1 MNQYLSYYKC
11 QRNVHKYWK
20 KLFFFGLEVAI
31 SNSKILFELTHN
43 EKKKTDLE
51 YKAILIKELLDTL
64 NNDKIT
70 EKDESYYI
78 PPFYVNKIHNICKK
92 NNLNVAIVIEI

>member
-1 MNQYLSYYKC
+1 MFTNIGKNYSFLGQK
-11 QRNVHKYWK
+11 NT
-20 KLFFFGLEVAI
+20 I
-31 SNSKILFELTHN
+31 SNSKILFELTYN

-92 NNLNVAIVIEI
+92 KQFQCSYY

>member
-1 MNQYLSYYKC
+1 MQ
-11 QRNVHKYWK
+11 
-20 KLFFFGLEVAI
+20 LF
-31 SNSKILFELTHN
+31 NNKILFELTYN

-51 YKAILIKELLDTL
+51 CKAILIKELLDTL

-92 NNLNVAIVIEI
+92 TISMWLLL